1 MAKEQCTFYHSSKFR
16 NSIVRCI
23 LRVIYQFDIAIR
35 YAFAIQL
42 HALVAIIIVKCLDQK
57 RERIRRWVGIDRSPQ
72 RDTTRYSWTAT
83 VVAISRATRTQTSS
97 WMKFKSAASS
107 TYSLLYFCSSFQFD
121 ASMETRVTKLP
132 TTTTTTYNVLLS
144 NLENSLTPSVQAKW
158 TFFNIYRNR
167 GETLSS
173 GMLPPQKYE
182 YLDFSEFLFSF
193 SLNSILRINDKIQY
207 DIINSKLEILA
218 NSIYKIAFGY
228 EFSENC
234 CCWVRKF
241 RGEIRGEDRLVL
253 RRNGTMVGEEGWRE
267 WWKSGQTGVSGRYTL
282 VAARACSR
290 SNVALSSLF
299 LSSLLDPLSIR
310 SSKAKHGMP
319 RVGEGLAHG

>member
-1 MAKEQCTFYHSSKFR
+1 M
-16 NSIVRCI
+16 
-23 LRVIYQFDIAIR
+23 
-35 YAFAIQL
+35 
-42 HALVAIIIVKCLDQK
+42 KCLDQK
-57 RERIRRWVGIDRSPQ
+57 RERIRRWVGIDRSKEIQ
-72 RDTTRYSWTAT
+72 LVTRERQLLWPFLAPRERKRRVEWNSNRP
-83 VVAISRATRTQTSS
+83 RARPTRC
-97 WMKFKSAASS
+97 FIFA
-107 TYSLLYFCSSFQFD
+107 LVFD

-132 TTTTTTYNVLLS
+132 TITTTTYNVLLS

-241 RGEIRGEDRLVL
+241 REEIRGEDRLVL

-299 LSSLLDPLSIR
+299 LSSLLDPLSTR